1 MLEYMRSGADNYL
14 MREGFN
20 GAEIADDLEDLPM
33 AQWDDAYL
41 GDGGLADRVSALE
54 ARLEE
59 QEESTRYLLR
69 LLIEWLDADGR
80 QKENRAA

>member
-1 MLEYMRSGADNYL
+1 EDM
-14 MREGFN
+14 
-20 GAEIADDLEDLPM
+20 DDLRAAIATLSRAIEEGPRK
-33 AQWDDAYL
+33 
-41 GDGGLADRVSALE
+41 GDGGLADRVGALE

-80 QKENRAA
+80 QKDNRAA